1 MCASVV
7 GSGLSSID
15 SGGPGSRNQ
24 GTSQAAGSMRGMSDY
39 ELVSK
44 KALLRN
50 ARAFVCVKS
59 GGRESVKREPAA
71 WVRDASM

>member
-1 MCASVV
+1 
-7 GSGLSSID
+7 
-15 SGGPGSRNQ
+15 
-24 GTSQAAGSMRGMSDY
+24 MRGMSDY

-50 ARAFVCVKS
+50 ARAFVYVKS